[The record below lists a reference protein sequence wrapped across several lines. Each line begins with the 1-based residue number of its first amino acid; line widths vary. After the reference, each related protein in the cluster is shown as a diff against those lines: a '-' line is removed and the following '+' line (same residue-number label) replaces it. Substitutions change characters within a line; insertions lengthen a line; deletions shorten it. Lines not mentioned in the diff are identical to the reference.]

1 VVDGGAGTDALRITG
16 TAAANALNVV
26 FGGTTLTSVAGLTVA
41 NLETFRADLLGGAD
55 TLGYAGTTAAVNVN
69 LGTGSASGFT
79 SIAGIENVTG
89 GSGNDTLTS
98 AAGVVNQLNG
108 AAGNDTYVV
117 HETAD
122 VVIEVAGGG
131 TDEVRS
137 FASSYTMVNVNV
149 ENLTFVGAGNFS
161 GTGNLANNVI
171 TGGAGNDTLN
181 GGAGDDTVVGNAGAD
196 SLIGSAGND
205 TLRGGAGN
213 DALDGG
219 LGNDVFVFEAG
230 FGTDRI
236 TGFDANAT
244 GGQDLLDLRPL
255 GITAANFNAS
265 VSFVLS
271 DIDGAGALDTLI
283 TIGTGHI
290 EVLGVNGVGANA
302 ISQGDFILA

>member
-1 VVDGGAGTDALRITG
+1 VSGGTMVNVESVVANLLGGTDTLSYAASTAGVTVNLGAGT
-16 TAAANALNVV
+16 
-26 FGGTTLTSVAGLTVA
+26 
-41 NLETFRADLLGGAD
+41 
-55 TLGYAGTTAAVNVN
+55 
-69 LGTGSASGFT
+69 ASGFT
-79 SIAGIENVTG
+79 SIVGFENATG
-89 GSGNDTLTS
+89 GSGNDTLTDVTG
-98 AAGVVNQLNG
+98 AVNQLTG
-108 AAGNDTYVV
+108 GLGNDIFVV
-117 HETAD
+117 HESND
-122 VVIEVAGGG
+122 VVVEAAAGG

-137 FASSYTMVNVNV
+137 FASTFTIVNANL
-149 ENLTFVGAGNFS
+149 ENLTFVGVGNFS

-181 GGAGDDTVVGNAGAD
+181 GGAGNDTVVGNAGAD

-219 LGNDVFVFEAG
+219 LGTDVFVFDAG

-236 TGFDANAT
+236 TGFDADAT

-265 VSFVLS
+265 VSFSVS
-271 DIDGAGALDTLI
+271 NIDGAGALDTLI

-302 ISQGDFILA
+302 ISQADFILA